1 MTTAPVVAE
10 TSSKVVMSVDKWQIR
25 DMELSPGK
33 IDALW
38 SMLQR
43 YKTLF
48 SDLTKDDANN
58 FLNVLAAP
66 HSLWFEVWE
75 YDAIVGII
83 WFADMWQ
90 VTDCCGH
97 MVFFDRA
104 PAEKA
109 NLCREMVKWM
119 FENFPIH
126 RITVT
131 PPVIYRATVRLLEKI
146 GFSLEGSKY
155 QSVLLGG
162 RWVDQSIYGITRSEV
177 SAHVNGDRPVVSV
190 KSRHRVN

>member
-1 MTTAPVVAE
+1 MTAHAPVVAE

-25 DMELSPGK
+25 DMELSSGK

-104 PAEKA
+104 PA
-109 NLCREMVKWM
+109 
-119 FENFPIH
+119 
-126 RITVT
+126 
-131 PPVIYRATVRLLEKI
+131 RLREKI
-146 GFSLEGSKY
+146 GFSFEGSKY

-177 SAHVNGDRPVVSV
+177 SVPANGDRPVVSV